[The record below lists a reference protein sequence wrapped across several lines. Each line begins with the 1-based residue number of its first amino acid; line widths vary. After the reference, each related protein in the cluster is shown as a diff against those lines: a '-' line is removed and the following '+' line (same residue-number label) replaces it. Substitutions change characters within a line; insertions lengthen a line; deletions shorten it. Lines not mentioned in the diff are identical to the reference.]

1 MEKGGRS
8 ACRLGSAWKSPGG
21 GQQEGQH
28 ISVAILAQG
37 QKGSGLSP
45 LLLSSTVAGW
55 RVWGVGVLIADLLEL
70 YIILVIIVINCH
82 LFQKINFAGILIT
95 YFNQFAKNGYDAYAE
110 SFLSLMLTEDKDQIA
125 DNNMTVAMEKATYI
139 DMSNLFIFNQV
150 VMFVDSFLICMAAI
164 SLLKY
169 TSMANPDI
177 ECIINTVG
185 AFTSGTVRKTMLMI
199 FLTYMLFGQ
208 MCNYILCYY

>member
-1 MEKGGRS
+1 
-8 ACRLGSAWKSPGG
+8 
-21 GQQEGQH
+21 
-28 ISVAILAQG
+28 
-37 QKGSGLSP
+37 
-45 LLLSSTVAGW
+45 
-55 RVWGVGVLIADLLEL
+55 
-70 YIILVIIVINCH
+70 
-82 LFQKINFAGILIT
+82 
-95 YFNQFAKNGYDAYAE
+95 
-110 SFLSLMLTEDKDQIA
+110 MLTENHDTIA
-125 DNNMTVAMEKATYI
+125 DINMDHKTAKGTYI

-208 MCNYILCYY
+208 MCNYILCYYQYGFFGQSYSLLRSCMIFMNGFVINEQTIFLSKETVENLKRYNGFTLTFGLLAGINIIIR

>member
-1 MEKGGRS
+1 MLVTFSMIDIMRENADAGE
-8 ACRLGSAWKSPGG
+8 P
-21 GQQEGQH
+21 EGEDEEGEEEEEDYAGDEEVVKEPKEDKTT
-28 ISVAILAQG
+28 IKYIL
-37 QKGSGLSP
+37 
-45 LLLSSTVAGW
+45 
-55 RVWGVGVLIADLLEL
+55 
-70 YIILVIIVINCH
+70 INCH

-169 TSMANPDI
+169 TSMSV
-177 ECIINTVG
+177 CIIDLC
-185 AFTSGTVRKTMLMI
+185 F
-199 FLTYMLFGQ
+199 FLTI
-208 MCNYILCYY
+208 NVSA